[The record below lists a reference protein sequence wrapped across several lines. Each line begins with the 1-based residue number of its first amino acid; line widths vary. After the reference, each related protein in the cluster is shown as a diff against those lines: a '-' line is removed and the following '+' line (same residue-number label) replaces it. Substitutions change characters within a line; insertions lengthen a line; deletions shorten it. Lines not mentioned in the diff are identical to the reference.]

1 MLVDGDE
8 NYLFIYFL
16 VLAFVKFS
24 QRAILEVSDYR
35 YVKASR
41 LSESPISPKM
51 LGICLIHVSFLS
63 MMNLV
68 SKLEQSAHLALHIA
82 FQYKHR
88 FKEGKEQANLRIL
101 SLLD

>member
-1 MLVDGDE
+1 M
-8 NYLFIYFL
+8 
-16 VLAFVKFS
+16 KFS
-24 QRAILEVSDYR
+24 QRAISEGSDYR

-51 LGICLIHVSFLS
+51 LGICFIHVSFLP

-82 FQYKHR
+82 FRHKHR
-88 FKEGKEQANLRIL
+88 FKEGEEQAKLQIL
-101 SLLD
+101 SLLN